1 MQPTGLQESS
11 TAKELFHL
19 IERLYPICRSI
30 TGNGVRE
37 TLRVLQEYIPLT
49 VREVPSGTRVFDW
62 TVPKEWNIEDAYIKN
77 SKGEKLVDFHNCNLH
92 VLNYSLPVHKTVS
105 LDELKAHSFSLPDKP
120 DWIPYRTSYYK
131 ENWGFCLTHKQLA
144 QLQQDEYEVFIDS
157 RLQDGHLSYGEYFIK
172 GQSADEVLISTHI
185 CHPSL
190 ANDNLSGI
198 ALAVFIAKHLKA
210 TSSRYSYRFV
220 FSPGTIGSITWL
232 SLNEA
237 QTIRIKHGLV
247 LACAGDS
254 GKLNYKKT
262 RKGNAEIDRAVIQ
275 ALSDSGDDFAL
286 QEFSPYGYDER
297 QFCSPGFNLAVGCFM
312 RTPHGEF
319 PEYHTSADNLELVQ
333 PKFLADSLTKCLSIL
348 EILEG
353 NRVYLNLNPKCE
365 PQLGKRGLYG
375 SIGGQSDGRLQEL
388 AMLWVLNLSDGAHD
402 LLGISEKSKVSFCL
416 IKKAADALLANNL
429 LREASKSTS

>member
-1 MQPTGLQESS
+1 MQPTGLQESD
-11 TAKELFHL
+11 TAKEIFHL

-30 TGNGVRE
+30 TGDGVRQ
-37 TLRVLQEYIPLT
+37 TLRILQEYIPLT
-49 VREVPSGTRVFDW
+49 IREVPSGTRVFDW
-62 TVPKEWNIEDAYIKN
+62 AVPKEWNIKDAYIKN
-77 SKGEKLVDFHNCNLH
+77 SKGEKLVDFQKSNLH
-92 VLNYSLPVHKTVS
+92 VLNYSLPVHEKVS

-131 ENWGFCLTHKQLA
+131 ENWGFCLSHKQLA
-144 QLQQDEYEVFIDS
+144 ELQEDEYEVLIDS
-157 RLQDGHLSYGEYFIK
+157 TLRDGHLSYGEYFIK
-172 GQSADEVLISTHI
+172 GERVDEILISTHV

-190 ANDNLSGI
+190 ANDNLTGI

-210 TSSRYSYRFV
+210 ASLRYSYRFV
-220 FSPGTIGSITWL
+220 FTPGTIGSIIWL

-254 GKLNYKKT
+254 GKINYKKS
-262 RKGNAEIDRAVIQ
+262 RQANAEIDRAVMQ
-275 ALSDSGDDFAL
+275 ALRDSGDAFAL
-286 QEFSPYGYDER
+286 HEFSPYGYDER
-297 QFCSPGFNLAVGCFM
+297 QFCSPGFNLPVGCFM

-333 PKFLADSLTKCLSIL
+333 PEFLADSLTKCLSVL

-353 NRVYLNLNPKCE
+353 NRRYLNLNPKCE

-402 LLGISEKSKVSFCL
+402 LLDISEKSKVRFYL
-416 IKKAADALLANNL
+416 IKNAADALLANNL
-429 LREASKSTS
+429 LREASQSAS